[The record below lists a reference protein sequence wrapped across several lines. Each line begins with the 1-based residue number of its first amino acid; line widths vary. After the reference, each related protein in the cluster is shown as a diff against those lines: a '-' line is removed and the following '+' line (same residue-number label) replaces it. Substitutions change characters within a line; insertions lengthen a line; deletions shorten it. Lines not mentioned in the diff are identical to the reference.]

1 MKLNPY
7 LNFDGN
13 CEEAINFYADVLGGE
28 IKMLMR
34 FSEAPPGEFE
44 AEESWKDKVMHA
56 TLEFGD
62 GNTILF
68 SDHVHPGYSQGNNA
82 HMSLNIGEDETA
94 EKVYNSLAEGG
105 IQTMPFAE
113 VFWGGKFGMLTD
125 KFGVHWMVST
135 SH

>member
-13 CEEAINFYADVLGGE
+13 CEDAINYYADILDGE
-28 IKMLMR
+28 IKMLMH
-34 FSEAPPGEFE
+34 FSEAPPSAFE
-44 AEESWKDKVMHA
+44 VKEEWKDKVMHA

-62 GNTILF
+62 GNTLLF
-68 SDHVHPGYSQGNNA
+68 SDHVHPGFSQGNNA
-82 HMSLNIGEDETA
+82 HMSLNMADNDAA
-94 EKVYNSLAEGG
+94 ENVYNNLAKDGV
-105 IQTMPFAE
+105 QTVPFGP